1 MLPRNAIAIRKT
13 LGAASRAEIITA
25 VTHKTSTATLLDY
38 PPGAYTGM
46 RTFDKLGIMDF
57 TGHTTRLANSLQQ
70 IRFPTQDPKI
80 PVNGHSSAEAA
91 ATTQRLAPLR
101 RSDVMKEETMNLVK
115 AGLKF
120 YYKNRT
126 DDALGPADE
135 TKVTILCT
143 WDHKNQEPTLVA
155 HFEPLKT
162 PKTPMCKVE
171 VRGSPRHHA
180 TAKDSQWISY
190 NIWPKKRDRSGLEA
204 SLDKDSNEALL
215 FEVSTQD
222 IYEGLSSNFFA
233 FDRARRTVLTAPLN
247 SVLQGTILKVVVNVC
262 NKENIPVEFKFP
274 NLRHT
279 QEWEGAF
286 ISSTSRLVLPIEKLV
301 MPDGSVK
308 AFAPSPTIELIRREV
323 LEECRERVEPIL
335 TKEDI

>member
-1 MLPRNAIAIRKT
+1 MSNIMLPRNAIAIRKT
-13 LGAASRAEIITA
+13 LGTASRAEIVTA

-57 TGHTTRLANSLQQ
+57 TGHTARLANSLQQ

-80 PVNGHSSAEAA
+80 PVSGHSSVEAA

-101 RSDVMKEETMNLVK
+101 RPDVMKEETTNLVK

-126 DDALGPADE
+126 DDVLGPADE
-135 TKVTILCT
+135 TKVTVLCT
-143 WDHKNQEPTLVA
+143 WDHKNQEPTLLA

-171 VRGSPRHHA
+171 VSGSPRHHP
-180 TAKDSQWISY
+180 TAKDSQWI
-190 NIWPKKRDRSGLEA
+190 RDRSGLEA

-215 FEVSTQD
+215 FEESTQD

-233 FDRARRTVLTAPLN
+233 FDRARRTVLTAPLD

-262 NKENIPVEFKFP
+262 NSENIPVEFKFP
-274 NLRHT
+274 NLKHT
-279 QEWEGAF
+279 HEWEGAF

-308 AFAPSPTIELIRREV
+308 VFAPSPTIELIRREV
-323 LEECRERVEPIL
+323 LKECRERVEPIL

>member
-13 LGAASRAEIITA
+13 LGTATEIITSL
-25 VTHKTSTATLLDY
+25 TNKTSTATLLDY
-38 PPGAYTGM
+38 PPGSYTGM

-70 IRFPTQDPKI
+70 IHFPSPLQE
-80 PVNGHSSAEAA
+80 GAENPAANVSGGESVA
-91 ATTQRLAPLR
+91 ATQGLASLR
-101 RSDVMKEETMNLVK
+101 RPEDMKEETTHLVK

-120 YYKNRT
+120 YYKNREE
-126 DDALGPADE
+126 ALGPADE
-135 TKVTILCT
+135 TKITVLCT
-143 WDHKNQEPTLVA
+143 WDHKNQEPTLIA

-180 TAKDSQWISY
+180 TAKDSQWV
-190 NIWPKKRDRSGLEA
+190 RDRSGLEA

-215 FEVSTQD
+215 YEDSTQD

-233 FDRARRTVLTAPLN
+233 FDRERRTVLTAPLDT
-247 SVLQGTILKVVVNVC
+247 VLQGTILKVVMNIC
-262 NKENIPVEFKFP
+262 NEANIPVEFKFP
-274 NLRHT
+274 NLKQTH
-279 QEWEGAF
+279 EWEGAF

-308 AFAPSPTIELIRREV
+308 EFKPSPTVELIRHEV
-323 LEECRERVEPIL
+323 LNECRKRVEPLL
-335 TKEDI
+335 TEQDL